1 MGGLWNIN
9 NFARGRK
16 MNKKIS
22 KAKVNSISNIKKIAV
37 IGAGVMGSGIA
48 QVFAQEGFYVLLND
62 IKDDFL
68 QKALKRIKFNLKA
81 MKNEKVLTKEAVN
94 SAIEN
99 LHLSTELSKVR
110 EVDFAI
116 EAITEEL
123 NLKQK
128 LFQNIEKFVSSGTI
142 LATNTSGISITAIAS
157 LTQFPERI
165 IGMHWWNP
173 PYIIPVIE
181 IIRGEKTANKAV
193 KLTRELVLKL
203 KKKPVVVQ
211 KDIPGFLGNRMQY
224 ALMREAIH
232 LLESGI
238 ASAEDIDTMVKAGI
252 GFKYPVL
259 GPLETID
266 MAGMDIFYKVS
277 KYLYK
282 NLDASSE
289 PPSLIWEK
297 VREKKLGMKSKEGF
311 YNYQNI
317 DLENLNRKRMKQF
330 IALLKQFGYY

>member
-1 MGGLWNIN
+1 MGED
-9 NFARGRK
+9 
-16 MNKKIS
+16 MNKKTL
-22 KAKVNSISNIKKIAV
+22 KKVNSVSDIKKVAV

-62 IKDDFL
+62 TKDEFL

-81 MKNEKVLTKEAVN
+81 MKDEKVLTEKAVN

-99 LHLSTELSKVR
+99 LHLSTELSDVGA
-110 EVDFAI
+110 VDFAI

-123 NLKQK
+123 TLKQK
-128 LFQNIEKFVSSGTI
+128 LFQNIEKLVSSETV

-157 LTQFPERI
+157 LTQFPGKV

-181 IIRGEKTANKAV
+181 VIRGEKTTDKTLE
-193 KLTRELVLKL
+193 LTRELVLKL

-232 LLESGI
+232 LLESGV

-266 MAGMDIFYKVS
+266 MAGMDIFSKVS

-282 NLDASSE
+282 DLDASSE
-289 PPSLIWEK
+289 LPSLILEK
-297 VREKKLGMKSKEGF
+297 VKEKKLGMKSKEGF

-317 DLENLNRKRMKQF
+317 DLENLNKKRIKQF
-330 IALLKQFGYY
+330 VALLKQFGYY